1 MFFQGGLDNLTLEDP
16 EKGDRYEN
24 GDPTLKNWQY
34 ISNREEPA
42 EGEGKAG
49 LPRGG
54 GHSRV
59 DHLWQGSAI
68 ASQATSTSSEPPS
81 GSYVAISYISNDWHY
96 QDMEKNNIENEAQ
109 SLATLLSDKAKDI
122 KLNMLTPMLLTR
134 TQTTR
139 LFITRFRHKNVS
151 LGMFRFFQNILLV
164 FLLLIVCKP
173 IPVLVLFRTSEF
185 TQSRLFDYVA

>member
-68 ASQATSTSSEPPS
+68 ASQATSTSSESPS
-81 GSYVAISYISNDWHY
+81 WSYMAISFISNDLHY

-151 LGMFRFFQNILLV
+151 LGMFRFFSEYTLG
-164 FLLLIVCKP
+164 FLLLIACKP
-173 IPVLVLFRTSEF
+173 IPVLFLFRTSEF
-185 TQSRLFDYVA
+185 SQSRWFYYIT

>member
-68 ASQATSTSSEPPS
+68 ASQATSTSSESPS
-81 GSYVAISYISNDWHY
+81 WSYMAISFISNDLHY

-151 LGMFRFFQNILLV
+151 LGMFRFFRIYSWL
-164 FLLLIVCKP
+164 FIVDS
-173 IPVLVLFRTSEF
+173 L
-185 TQSRLFDYVA
+185 